1 MASSVNKAILLGNL
15 GVDPEIR
22 ALPSGQKV
30 ANLSVATSELWTDRQ
45 SGEKRERTE
54 WHRVSVFD
62 PYAVKYV
69 EDYLHKGDRVYL
81 EGQVQTRKW
90 QDQSGSDRYT
100 TEIVVNAIG
109 GRLVGLSRSDGN
121 RSKVDLENGGRLDQG
136 GWDPAPGDIPF

>member
-30 ANLSVATSELWTDRQ
+30 ANLSVATSEQWTDRQ

-121 RSKVDLENGGRLDQG
+121 RSKVGLENGGRLDQG
-136 GWDPAPGDIPF
+136 GWDAAPGDIPF